1 MTSSTIGHE
10 LRPVIRVM
18 ADTHKRS
25 RAGDARR
32 DGAGEVVEFV
42 SPPTCPVDLTQF
54 RYSTA
59 YGADG
64 AIARQSGKTGG
75 FGSSQ
80 AEAYLECVPEPT

>member
-1 MTSSTIGHE
+1 MSSAAANE

-18 ADTHKRS
+18 ADTRKS
-25 RAGDARR
+25 TRAGDARR
-32 DGAGEVVEFV
+32 DGAWGVTEIV
-42 SPPTCPVDLTQF
+42 SPPTCPVDPTQI

-64 AIARQSGKTGG
+64 ATARESGKTGG

-80 AEAYLECVPEPT
+80 AAAYLECVPEPT